1 METLQ
6 FVSDVGFPIAA
17 ACVGMY
23 FVFLTQKFL
32 LDGVLERIKGLISI
46 IRQLDKRVTSM
57 SHDIIRIDTLMSD
70 ALDIPQEKDKLDKV
84 KNQVTHRVD

>member
-6 FVSDVGFPIAA
+6 FISDVGFPIAA

-32 LDGVLERIKGLISI
+32 LDGVLERIKGLINI
-46 IRQLDKRVTSM
+46 IKQLDKRVTSM
-57 SHDIIRIDTLMSD
+57 SQDIIRIDTLMSD
-70 ALDIPQEKDKLDKV
+70 ALDIPQEKDKFDKV
-84 KNQVTHRVD
+84 KNQVPHRVD